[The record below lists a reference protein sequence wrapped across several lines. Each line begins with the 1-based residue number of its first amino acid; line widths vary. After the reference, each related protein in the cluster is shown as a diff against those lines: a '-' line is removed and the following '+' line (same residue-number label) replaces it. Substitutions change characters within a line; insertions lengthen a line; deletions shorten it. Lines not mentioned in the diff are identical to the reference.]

1 MMRKWIVLVLV
12 LIMGFAAIAKQSERS
27 YQEQYC
33 KGLIEWRLSD
43 GSRVDCLTKD
53 YAIEFDF
60 STKWAEAIGQSLF
73 YSLQTG
79 KKPAVFLIERG
90 GQSAKHFR
98 RFWQVNK
105 KFNLGIK
112 VFRVPE

>member
-1 MMRKWIVLVLV
+1 MRKWIVLVLV

-60 STKWAEAIGQSLF
+60 SHKWAEAIGQSLF
-73 YSLQTG
+73 YSIQTG
-79 KKPAVFLIERG
+79 KAPAVFLIDKG
-90 GQSAKHFR
+90 GSADLHFR
-98 RFWQVNK
+98 RLESVNK
-105 KFNLGIK
+105 RFGLGIK
-112 VFRVPE
+112 VWRVSE